1 MVIIGNKCDLESER
15 QVSRHEGQE
24 LAKQFKCP
32 FMEASAKHR
41 VNVEECFFDLVRE
54 IRRDVAPAAF
64 ANSGSHLKQGGG
76 GKKMLDNMKSKMN
89 FGKTVKMGLS
99 RKANQECRLM

>member
-1 MVIIGNKCDLESER
+1 
-15 QVSRHEGQE
+15 VSRHEGQE
-24 LAKQFKCP
+24 LAKQFNCP
-32 FMEASAKHR
+32 FMEASAKQR
-41 VNVEECFFDLVRE
+41 INVEEGFFDLVRE
-54 IRRDVAPAAF
+54 IRRDVAPSAF
-64 ANSGSHLKQGGG
+64 INSGSHLKQG